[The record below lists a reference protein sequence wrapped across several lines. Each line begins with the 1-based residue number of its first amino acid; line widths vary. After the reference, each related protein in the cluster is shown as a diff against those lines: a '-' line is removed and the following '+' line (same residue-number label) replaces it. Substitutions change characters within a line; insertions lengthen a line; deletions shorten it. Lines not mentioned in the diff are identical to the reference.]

1 MSKIK
6 KGVSWYRMLLLLM
19 LLLMASAV
27 SAAVLSVPFYSQ
39 KDSQWASQKLGT
51 SNLTMGG
58 YGCAVTS
65 MAMELKF
72 RGADVDPGKLN
83 QWLTANG
90 GYSSG
95 NLVDWAKAAK
105 FKGTTWLQ
113 FDGSGTLGSLSQIN
127 TQLAN
132 RKLIIAMSNRFPGS
146 THFVV
151 IRGATPDGT
160 AGYYWDPWDTSA
172 TQRRIGDGWVNTG
185 NSTRVFS
192 Y

>member
-1 MSKIK
+1 MVIRKWFPWC
-6 KGVSWYRMLLLLM
+6 VPFLLLLV
-19 LLLMASAV
+19 ASVV
-27 SAAVLSVPFYSQ
+27 SAAILSVPFYSQ

-58 YGCAVTS
+58 YSCAVTS
-65 MAMELKF
+65 MAMALKF

-90 GYSSG
+90 GYSGG

-105 FKGTTWLQ
+105 YGGTQWLR
-113 FDGSGTLGSLSQIN
+113 FENTGSLGSLSEINSQI
-127 TQLAN
+127 AN

-172 TQRRIGDGWVNTG
+172 TQRRIGDGWVNSG